1 MIHTAYRDP
10 HRRLQQQLDKMF
22 SQLGQVKFSE
32 FSSMDSW
39 SPAINLY
46 HLHRRLELSVDLA
59 GLDPNS
65 VQVRVE
71 QDRVV
76 LRGYRSAP
84 DPRQGDEPMRILTM
98 EINHGPFCRVVELP
112 EQVDLAR
119 VKTQY
124 CNGLL
129 WVRMPLRDPG

>member
-1 MIHTAYRDP
+1 MIRTAYRDP
-10 HRRLQQQLDKMF
+10 HRHLQQQLDKMF

-59 GLDPNS
+59 GLDTNS

-129 WVRMPLRDPG
+129 WIRLPLRDPG